1 MSTRTP
7 LMLEIATGDPRPIN
21 RQIVDGVRRL
31 IASGELEPGAALPSV
46 RGLALQLSINPN
58 TVAKAYS
65 DLTTEGW
72 LESRPGLGVFV
83 APPRQLLSDAE
94 RERRLNDAIQR
105 FVSDVIGLDYPAAT
119 LVERLH
125 KELEQ
130 SLRRKQA

>member
-31 IASGELEPGAALPSV
+31 IASGELQPGTALPSV

-105 FVSDVIGLDYPAAT
+105 FISDVIGLDYPAADM
-119 LVERLH
+119 VERLEQ
-125 KELEQ
+125 ELEQ
-130 SLRRKQA
+130 CLRRKQA